1 MQRSSTTSATHAIA
15 YYRRSTSHSQK
26 HSLQAQQ
33 NYVEDF
39 CTKEGII
46 IVASFEETFTGK
58 EMNRPEF
65 NKALEMARKQKIPI
79 IIKSLSRLG
88 RDAAGVIGLL
98 NTEKIIVADRG
109 LECDR
114 LTLNILAVID
124 QNERER
130 ISERTKEGLKA
141 AKKKGIKLGNPN
153 PQASLAKG
161 QVIIQEGAD
170 GFAERNRRLILP
182 MHEAGHTLQQI
193 ADDLNIWGV
202 KTRRGGKWYPTTVKN
217 LVERLKKEE

>member
-1 MQRSSTTSATHAIA
+1 MNQQTTATKAIA

-26 HSLQAQQ
+26 HSLEAQQ

-39 CTKEGII
+39 CAKEQIQII
-46 IVASFEETFTGK
+46 ATFKETFTGK
-58 EMNRPEF
+58 EMSRPQF
-65 NKALEMARKQKIPI
+65 NQALALARKQKVPI

-141 AKKKGIKLGNPN
+141 AKKKGIRLGNPT
-153 PQASLAKG
+153 PAASLAKG
-161 QVIIQEGAD
+161 QRTIKQDAD
-170 GFAERNRRLILP
+170 DFAEKCRALILP
-182 MHEAGHTLQQI
+182 KHDAGETLQKI
-193 ADDLNIWGV
+193 ADDLNSWGV

-217 LVERLKKEE
+217 LIDRLRDD

>member
-1 MQRSSTTSATHAIA
+1 MQKSSTTNATHAIA

-39 CTKEGII
+39 CTKEGIT

-141 AKKKGIKLGNPN
+141 AKRKGIKLGNPN

-170 GFAERNRRLILP
+170 EFAERNRRLILP

-193 ADDLNIWGV
+193 ADDLNTWGV

-217 LVERLKKEE
+217 LVERLLRD

>member
-1 MQRSSTTSATHAIA
+1 MKKVIA

-33 NYVEDF
+33 NYVQEF
-39 CTKEGII
+39 CKKEELE

-58 EMNRPEF
+58 EMDRPEF
-65 NKALEMARKQKIPI
+65 NKALELARKQKIPI

-88 RDAAGVIGLL
+88 RDASGVIGLL

-141 AKKKGIKLGNPN
+141 AKKKGIKLGNPR
-153 PQASLAKG
+153 PEESLGRCHAKISKQADS
-161 QVIIQEGAD
+161 
-170 GFAERNRRLILP
+170 FAERNRRLILP
-182 MHEAGHTLQQI
+182 MIKAGRTLQDI
-193 ADDLNIWGV
+193 ADDLNSWGV
-202 KTRRGGKWYPTTVKN
+202 RTRRGGKWYPTTVKN
-217 LVERLKKEE
+217 LVDRLI